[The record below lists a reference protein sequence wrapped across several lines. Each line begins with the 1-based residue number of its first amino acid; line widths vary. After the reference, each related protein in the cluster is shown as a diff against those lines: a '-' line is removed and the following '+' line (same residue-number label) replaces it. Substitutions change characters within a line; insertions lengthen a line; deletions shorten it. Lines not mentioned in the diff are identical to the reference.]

1 MILECVINSDCIGD
15 SDNCVSN
22 ACFCGL
28 SAKCSGRTDNC
39 LLEKCKCGENDE
51 CPETEICSSGECRG
65 MYFLILKKSS
75 KSAILASTENY
86 R

>member
-28 SAKCSGRTDNC
+28 TAKCSGRTDNC